1 MRDLLRRFIGWL
13 ASRKKEREEDAKD
26 TCPERTK
33 KEEDEKKRVR
43 ALDALLRS
51 KIPGFKRYEVMNR
64 KILVTVEPEA
74 GYGEYQSYLIFK
86 DDRTKRVRV
95 PSDSDCDAL
104 TGVAVACKWSDI
116 IFPVPGDA
124 RVFYAGAD
132 IIQVFKRGDT
142 FESLMIESCLQGG
155 SCGGQ

>member
-1 MRDLLRRFIGWL
+1 MRDLLRRFTGWL
-13 ASRKKEREEDAKD
+13 SSRENEREEE
-26 TCPERTK
+26 TRLERV
-33 KEEDEKKRVR
+33 KEEKKRAR

-51 KIPGFKRYEVMNR
+51 KIPGFKRYEVNDR
-64 KILVTVEPEA
+64 NIIVTVEPEA
-74 GYGEYQSYLIFK
+74 GYGEYWNYLIFK
-86 DDRTKRVRV
+86 DDRSKRVRV

-132 IIQVFKRGDT
+132 IIQVFKQGDT